1 MIKKSI
7 VFAGALAAVGM
18 SPGAVGAETLTG
30 CLTTT
35 GHLIKLAGGD
45 RPAGACGQKQQE
57 VSIVLDGKQPD
68 DGMAN
73 APYRFVGFST
83 ATTNG
88 AVGFVGLHALCQADF
103 GSQARACT
111 SEEYIRSPH
120 AEAPATGAWLLPSV
134 AGGSN
139 TTGGIDFSGQTVANC
154 RGWTEVS
161 GNLGLSVREQG
172 GIDVSGCSSSLA
184 VTCCAPEQ

>member
-7 VFAGALAAVGM
+7 VFAGALAAAAM
-18 SPGAVGAETLTG
+18 SPAVGADTLTG
-30 CLTTT
+30 CLTKT
-35 GHLIKLAGGD
+35 GHLIKLAVGD
-45 RPAGACGQKQQE
+45 RPAGACGQKQQQ
-57 VSIVLDGKQPD
+57 VSIVIDGEQQG
-68 DGMAN
+68 DGVAN

-83 ATTNG
+83 GTTNG
-88 AVGFVGLHALCQADF
+88 AVGFVGLYALCQDDF
-103 GSQARACT
+103 GSEARACN

-120 AEAPATGAWLLPSV
+120 AGAPTTGAWLLPSV

-139 TTGGIDFSGQTVANC
+139 AAGGIDFSGQAVANC

-184 VTCCAPEQ
+184 VTCCAPGE